1 MLAILGGLGA
11 ALCWATASMA
21 SARSARRIGAWST
34 VAWVMLIGTFI
45 MVPVTVVGGEDVTF
59 TPTTIGLLVVS
70 GVTNVVGLLLIYT
83 AFRRGNVAV
92 VAPIVSTE
100 GAMGAVLA
108 IILGEQVRL
117 PVVAVLATIAFGV
130 IVAASAGGGADDPPA
145 VVEPGA
151 LPLTSEPRTAA
162 VVAQSQRTGHRSPK
176 AFVVDARS
184 TQTVLLALAGAAC
197 FGVNLYVSARIGRE
211 VSIIWSILPARI
223 AGTIGLALPLLVTR
237 RLRLTR
243 AALPLVVLVA
253 IVEIVGIASYAYGSR
268 SGIAVASVMSSQ
280 FGAIAAL
287 VSVVLFRERLRRT
300 QIGGIALIATGVALL
315 AALQSS

>member
-34 VAWVMLIGTFI
+34 VAWVMLIGTVI
-45 MVPVTVVGGEDVTF
+45 MIPVTAIGGEDVTF

-70 GVTNVVGLLLIYT
+70 GVANVIGLLLIYT

-92 VAPIVSTE
+92 LAPIVSTE

-117 PVVAVLATIAFGV
+117 PVVAVLGMIVVGV
-130 IVAASAGGGADDPPA
+130 VVSASAGGTRDERPPVVEPGSLSLTADPDDPPA
-145 VVEPGA
+145 S
-151 LPLTSEPRTAA
+151 TRSAA
-162 VVAQSQRTGHRSPK
+162 QASAGPK

-184 TQTVLLALAGAAC
+184 SRTALLALAGAAC
-197 FGVNLYVSARIGRE
+197 FGINLYASARIGRE
-211 VSIIWSILPARI
+211 LSIVWSILPARI
-223 AGTIGLALPLLVTR
+223 AGTIGLALPLLITR
-237 RLRLTR
+237 RIRLTR
-243 AALPLVVLVA
+243 AALPFVAVVAVA
-253 IVEIVGIASYAYGSR
+253 EIVGLASYAFGAR

-280 FGAIAAL
+280 FGAIAAV
-287 VSVVLFRERLRRT
+287 VSVVLFGERLRWL
-300 QIGGIALIATGVALL
+300 QVGGIFLIATGVALL
-315 AALQSS
+315 AALQSG